1 MLYLLIEDAFKNYP
15 WCHRA
20 LRGLNEEIRRK
31 RVGLR
36 EVAGI
41 AEIPEEDSEAGVLL
55 LGASESWISRQ
66 VHLAGEAGVHAI
78 TLMSRRTTPQDSS
91 LSSVVMDVRDSMRL
105 ALNYMKSLGCKRIAL
120 YGVNPS
126 SASDPWRADVFRQ
139 LIGQDGKIFMN
150 HISFRQ
156 LFEDFW
162 KELRQFDGV
171 ICANDYAAI
180 SLIRHLRNKGYETAD
195 RLSIMSYGNLLLSG
209 RFSPSITSISD
220 NYELYGRAALM
231 IYNMVIKEKMIS
243 SVNIQLRSYLH
254 IRETTGNRPYVR
266 EPEAV
271 QAEPEFPRNMFYED
285 QEISRMAKL
294 ELMLNQCDDTDLAT
308 IQCLMQNDTY
318 TAIAE
323 KCFMSETAMKY
334 RIKKMETMCGV
345 SSREE
350 LVELLRE
357 FF

>member
-1 MLYLLIEDAFKNYP
+1 MLYLLVEDEFKNYP

-20 LRGLNEEIRRK
+20 LRGLNEEVRRK
-31 RVGLR
+31 RVGLQEVR
-36 EVAGI
+36 EI
-41 AEIPEEDSEAGVLL
+41 EEIPKEDGKPGVLL
-55 LGASESWISRQ
+55 LGASEGWISRQ
-66 VHLAGEAGVHAI
+66 VYLAGERSVHAI
-78 TLMSRRTTPQDSS
+78 TLMSRKSTPQDSS
-91 LSSVVMDVRDSMRL
+91 LSSVVMDVRDSMHL
-105 ALNYMKSLGCKRIAL
+105 ALDYMKSLGCRRLAL

-126 SASDPWRADVFRQ
+126 SASDPWRAEIFRQ
-139 LIGQDGKIFMN
+139 LIGQEGKIFTN

-162 KELRQFDGV
+162 KELGQFDGV

-180 SLIRHLRNKGYETAD
+180 SLIRHLRNEGYETAG
-195 RLSIMSYGNLLLSG
+195 RLPIISYGNLLLSG
-209 RFSPSITSISD
+209 KFSPSITSISD
-220 NYELYGRAALM
+220 NYELYGKAALM

-243 SVNIQLRSYLH
+243 SVSIQLRSYLH
-254 IRETTGNRPYVR
+254 IRETTWNRPYVR
-266 EPEAV
+266 EQGV
-271 QAEPEFPRNMFYED
+271 VAESELPKNMFYED

-323 KCFMSETAMKY
+323 KCFMSETATKY
-334 RIKKMETMCGV
+334 RIKKMEAMCGV

-350 LVELLRE
+350 LAKLLKE